1 MKNFIKLFTLA
12 ISLAVLGS
20 ACQKEEQ
27 NAEPQ
32 QNETRE
38 VFAEKSYPQ
47 KKGPIYQRPGSVV
60 VKNDMGEL
68 SIVHSTKKV
77 KGTNLLQEWLYVDL
91 HSPAFWSYSNQP
103 NDPDGITNGYYY
115 EWLPNFGDMTQTD
128 WNDYVDESGFH
139 IPTLDDINRLAA
151 ALGSTS
157 KIRKFLNL
165 DYDGTSLN
173 YTNGQANMWVQLN
186 GAYPGCGV
194 IGQWRSSESDNFY
207 YVFTNI
213 PTLGVNVRLVRNITL
228 EQWNQQ

>member
-103 NDPDGITNGYYY
+103 NDPDGITNGY
-115 EWLPNFGDMTQTD
+115 
-128 WNDYVDESGFH
+128 
-139 IPTLDDINRLAA
+139 
-151 ALGSTS
+151 
-157 KIRKFLNL
+157 
-165 DYDGTSLN
+165 
-173 YTNGQANMWVQLN
+173 
-186 GAYPGCGV
+186 
-194 IGQWRSSESDNFY
+194 
-207 YVFTNI
+207 
-213 PTLGVNVRLVRNITL
+213 
-228 EQWNQQ
+228 